1 MDLLQLWA
9 LVRRG
14 WLVIL
19 VATVAGVLLGGG
31 LSYLQPRV
39 YSATSTGYVVAGNSS
54 SVNDA
59 LLGKSLASDKAE
71 TYLPLVGS
79 RSVAEAVAEA
89 LDVSIGDVALEGA
102 NNGVIFTVTAKA
114 GTPDLAREMADAGIR
129 ATSLAANEL
138 ETMTVSGESS
148 GDTVVKIVPVE
159 LALTPTNPVSPNWTR
174 NLALGLALG
183 LLAGFGA
190 VVMRQSLDRRVRV
203 AADVEEIVG
212 ASALG
217 VIPAAKELTATPV
230 SVGVTGEASES
241 LRKLR
246 TNLRFV
252 GVDKPLQSMVVTSP
266 NEGEGKSTVAAHL
279 ALLMAGSGRHVV
291 LVDADLRRPRVAK
304 LFGIDGAVGLSEVL
318 VSSVGLN
325 DALITIG
332 PCLKVLPCGQLP
344 PNPSELVGS
353 DRMQSIITA
362 LSKNAIVIIDAPPLL
377 PVTDA
382 GLLTAASDGA
392 LLVVQHGS
400 TRKEQVE
407 LAARNVE
414 TVNGRILGFALNRV
428 PKKDLGT
435 AVYGYGGKPHSYH
448 YQAEPAPA
456 RSMPAEG

>member
-1 MDLLQLWA
+1 
-9 LVRRG
+9 
-14 WLVIL
+14 
-19 VATVAGVLLGGG
+19 
-31 LSYLQPRV
+31 
-39 YSATSTGYVVAGNSS
+39 
-54 SVNDA
+54 
-59 LLGKSLASDKAE
+59 
-71 TYLPLVGS
+71 
-79 RSVAEAVAEA
+79 
-89 LDVSIGDVALEGA
+89 
-102 NNGVIFTVTAKA
+102 
-114 GTPDLAREMADAGIR
+114 
-129 ATSLAANEL
+129 
-138 ETMTVSGESS
+138 MTVSGESS

-159 LALTPTNPVSPNWTR
+159 LALTPTSPVSPNWTR

-190 VVMRQSLDRRVRV
+190 VVLRQSLDRRVRV

-217 VIPAAKELTATPV
+217 VIPAAKELTVTPIT
-230 SVGVTGEASES
+230 VGASGEASEA

-266 NEGEGKSTVAAHL
+266 NEGEGKSTIAAHL
-279 ALLMAGSGRHVV
+279 ALLMAGSGRQTI

-304 LFGIDGAVGLSEVL
+304 LFGVDDAVGLSEVL

-325 DALITIG
+325 DALISVG
-332 PCLKVLPCGQLP
+332 SRLKILPCGQLP

-353 DRMQSIITA
+353 DRMQSIIAA
-362 LSKNAIVIIDAPPLL
+362 LSKDAIVIIDAPPLL

-392 LLVVQHGS
+392 LLVLQHGS

-428 PKKDLGT
+428 PKKELGT
-435 AVYGYGGKPHSYH
+435 AVYGYGGKPHPE
-448 YQAEPAPA
+448 Q
-456 RSMPAEG
+456 R